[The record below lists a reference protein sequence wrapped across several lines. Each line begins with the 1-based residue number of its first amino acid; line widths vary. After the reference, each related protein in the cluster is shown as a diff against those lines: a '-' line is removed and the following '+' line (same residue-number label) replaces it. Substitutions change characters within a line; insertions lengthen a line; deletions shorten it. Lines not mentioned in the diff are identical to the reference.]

1 MLVAIDEC
9 FRLDGSQL
17 HLLNQAFLV
26 LLPKKDA
33 ALDLADFRAGLSRFS
48 PDKLCAQL
56 PQASCKGGR
65 ESTSP
70 TPPGAHLA
78 PKAHW

>member
-33 ALDLADFRAGLSRFS
+33 ALDLADFRPISYVHSFPKLPAKVVANRLAQRLPELIS
-48 PDKLCAQL
+48 PRKRI
-56 PQASCKGGR
+56 GEG
-65 ESTSP
+65 
-70 TPPGAHLA
+70 
-78 PKAHW
+78 